1 MSGATDKPL
10 VIIGAGPG
18 GVAAAL
24 RAAQLGAKVT
34 IIEPG
39 QVGGVCTSR
48 GCIPLRVLGSA
59 ADLARSMAQA
69 KTLGLAEATPEP
81 DPDRLASRVKETTD
95 YIRLGTEA
103 LLGAKGVELI
113 RDRAAL
119 AGPDKVRVGDR
130 TIQARAVIL
139 AAGAKWAR
147 PSFAG
152 ADLPGVVTS
161 DQLLARLNN
170 PGRLVVLGDQPWAVE
185 MAGFYSSMGAGVTL
199 AAPQGLLPQADRQI
213 AGRLRK
219 ALKAQGIDVLQQAR
233 PLAVSQSKTGLKVQ
247 LTVKDESQILEA
259 DQVLVTDRVPSWE
272 GLGLRS
278 AGVEISQGRVT
289 VDDRLRSS
297 NPNVFALGDLL
308 GEPMLSHKASAQGVI
323 AAENALGRDSV
334 YEPQALSTVL
344 FSQPEA
350 AWVGLSEKQAKAQ
363 GLEVVVGE
371 MPYGVNARAAAEMN
385 TAGFVKIVCGARYR
399 EVLGVHILGPHASE
413 LITQAVL
420 AIQLEATADELSRV
434 PAPHPAYAEAL
445 VDAARMVL
453 DGALYV
459 P

>member
-1 MSGATDKPL
+1 MSGAEERPL

-24 RAAQLGAKVT
+24 RAAQLGARV
-34 IIEPG
+34 IVIEAG

-59 ADLARSMAQA
+59 SDLARDMARA
-69 KTLGLAEATPEP
+69 KTLGLGQAAPELNPEALT
-81 DPDRLASRVKETTD
+81 SRVKETTN
-95 YIRLGTEA
+95 YIRMGTEA

-119 AGPDKVRVGDR
+119 AGPDLVKVGDK

-139 AAGAKWAR
+139 AAGAKWAK

-152 ADLPGVVTS
+152 ADLDKVVTS
-161 DQLLARLNN
+161 DQLLTQPNN
-170 PGRLVVLGDQPWAVE
+170 PGRLVVLGDQPWALE
-185 MAGFYSSMGAGVTL
+185 LAGFHCSLGAKVTL
-199 AAPQGLLPQADRQI
+199 AAPDKLLPQADRQI

-219 ALKAQGIDVLQQAR
+219 ALKEQEIEVLQQAN
-233 PLAVSQSKTGLKVQ
+233 PLAVAKAKTGLRVS
-247 LTVKDESQILEA
+247 LEVKGETQTLEA

-278 AGVEISQGRVT
+278 AGIEVSHGRVQ
-289 VDDRLRSS
+289 VDDRLRTS
-297 NPNVFALGDLL
+297 NPSVFALGDLI

-334 YEPQALSTVL
+334 YEPHALPTVL
-344 FSQPEA
+344 FSQPET
-350 AWVGLSEKQAKAQ
+350 AWVGLSEKQAKDQ
-363 GLEVVVGE
+363 GHEVVVGE

-385 TAGFVKIVCGARYR
+385 TAGFVKIVCGARYH